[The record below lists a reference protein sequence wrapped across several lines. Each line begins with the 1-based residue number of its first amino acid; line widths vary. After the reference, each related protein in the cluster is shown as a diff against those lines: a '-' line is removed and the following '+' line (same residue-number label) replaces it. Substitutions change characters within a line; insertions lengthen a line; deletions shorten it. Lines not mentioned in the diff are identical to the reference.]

1 MHLRHPSNRAE
12 IPDKRAWLPCF
23 IARLANERRNTATFS
38 LQFQQVS
45 PCRARSP
52 GKTRQNR
59 GNLSNY
65 TRLAPQSRESGVI
78 ARPKLSNYSHLATFR
93 AGNCL
98 TKRAAENG
106 RCEKVQQNQGNCSLA
121 RYLLS
126 FAVAS
131 GKKDS
136 GCSTRSFSSSSV
148 VMFFVN
154 RYSLNGNCWF
164 SLVR

>member
-78 ARPKLSNYSHLATFR
+78 ARPKLSNYSHLHRFR

-98 TKRAAENG
+98 TNRAAENG
-106 RCEKVQQNQGNCSLA
+106 RCEKVQQNQGNCRLA
-121 RYLLS
+121 RQLLS

-131 GKKDS
+131 GMESERPLVEEFFSRSIKFSIFLISWKDE
-136 GCSTRSFSSSSV
+136 T
-148 VMFFVN
+148 
-154 RYSLNGNCWF
+154 
-164 SLVR
+164 